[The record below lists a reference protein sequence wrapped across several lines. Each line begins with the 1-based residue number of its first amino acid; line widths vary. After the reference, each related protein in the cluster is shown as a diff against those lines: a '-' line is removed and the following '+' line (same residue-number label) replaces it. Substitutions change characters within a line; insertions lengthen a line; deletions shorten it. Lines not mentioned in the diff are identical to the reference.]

1 MSNERTLSSRILSLI
16 AGGLGI
22 IAGLCFLVSGL
33 QAILQEGVSI
43 DEVVSA
49 AGALLFGVAFFGGGT
64 ILLFSFFKKKTTRI
78 PYILPIV
85 VLAGETLV
93 WLIHFILLNIAGGYL
108 PSARD
113 NLIFLLVFGFAG
125 VFFLVFSMLQ
135 KEGKFKSV
143 LLLIGIALAFATLMR
158 GFPYYFGANGA
169 GQFFGAQVFLGVFV
183 AELLAM
189 ILAKKEEKPAE
200 PEQ

>member
-1 MSNERTLSSRILSLI
+1 METGQWEYFARC
-16 AGGLGI
+16 AGGFEDVL
-22 IAGLCFLVSGL
+22 ARELK
-33 QAILQEGVSI
+33 
-43 DEVVSA
+43 
-49 AGALLFGVAFFGGGT
+49 ALRIRRVRPLKGGVAFFGGGT

-85 VLAGETLV
+85 VLVGEAIV

-108 PSARD
+108 PTARD
-113 NLIFLLVFGFAG
+113 SLIFLLVFGFAG

-143 LLLIGIALAFATLMR
+143 LLLIGIALSFATLMR
-158 GFPYYFGANGA
+158 GFPCYFGANGA
-169 GQFFGAQVFLGVFV
+169 GQFFGAQVFRGVFV